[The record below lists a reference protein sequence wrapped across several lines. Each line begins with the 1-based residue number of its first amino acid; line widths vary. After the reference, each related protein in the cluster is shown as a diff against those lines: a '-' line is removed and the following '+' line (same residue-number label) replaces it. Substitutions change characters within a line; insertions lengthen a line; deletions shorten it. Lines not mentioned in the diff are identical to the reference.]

1 MNEYEECL
9 YNYIMENKFRE
20 LLDSREYIT
29 LRRAAKNAECAPEAT
44 LTAEQKQLFETY
56 MEEETSAS
64 TLELRHIFRLALAL
78 SFRLSRI

>member
-29 LRRAAKNAECAPEAT
+29 LRRAAKKCRVCAGSD
-44 LTAEQKQLFETY
+44 LN
-56 MEEETSAS
+56 
-64 TLELRHIFRLALAL
+64 
-78 SFRLSRI
+78 SRTEVAV